1 MKIFNGSLRIA
12 MFTLAVLLIIAVSNS
27 VGLIIGF
34 DVFHDA
40 DNDPL
45 SAFPKFA
52 GAFTSQGHTIF
63 EINQEISSAVL
74 DSLDVLITPD
84 PEIKFSVAEI
94 LALQEFFT
102 VQGKDLIF
110 IGETALAFA
119 KDSANDIISPY
130 GISFTGNENVGN
142 LTFFALDPLTTGVS
156 DFFFGGGGALD
167 VSGQATVLGKT
178 SAGGLNGIA
187 QAGRHLFVIN
197 DSDAFKNS
205 FLFNGSG
212 NMVFL
217 QNLVAELGT
226 HRPPFIL
233 NNNPIPEPDSVL
245 LLLAGILTLAMLV
258 LYRRLRKCRK
268 KQ

>member
-45 SAFPKFA
+45 SAFSKLA

-94 LALQEFFT
+94 LA
-102 VQGKDLIF
+102 
-110 IGETALAFA
+110 A
-119 KDSANDIISPY
+119 S
-130 GISFTGNENVGN
+130 SF
-142 LTFFALDPLTTGVS
+142 
-156 DFFFGGGGALD
+156 
-167 VSGQATVLGKT
+167 
-178 SAGGLNGIA
+178 
-187 QAGRHLFVIN
+187 
-197 DSDAFKNS
+197 
-205 FLFNGSG
+205 
-212 NMVFL
+212 
-217 QNLVAELGT
+217 NLVVQIFA
-226 HRPPFIL
+226 HAFVRFVSQI
-233 NNNPIPEPDSVL
+233 IEPTIFPL
-245 LLLAGILTLAMLV
+245 
-258 LYRRLRKCRK
+258 
-268 KQ
+268 